1 MEARYNCCKAIQKA
15 FIMSSKVS
23 SDPALAGLAEKVSS
37 ISAIQNLLHFF
48 QRVGEEVFG
57 DT

>member
-1 MEARYNCCKAIQKA
+1 
-15 FIMSSKVS
+15 MSSKVS